1 MRFVVVGVLTV
12 ALGFAAGR
20 VAAEQDL
27 ESVEAEL
34 RGARNTVV
42 ETERAAGG
50 ALGELEAFDR
60 MIEQREKQLGS
71 VRADARA
78 AERTAGEARRRVEE
92 VNTRLGSLRERLGQR
107 LAAVYR
113 LRQRGLGPA
122 LLGDPA
128 TLDRRLG
135 WFRDILEYDRKLV
148 REVEWALLEARTVAD
163 EAAAAAAALAAVHR
177 KEERMLARLGS
188 ERKQKAA
195 TLAALRDEG
204 QRKAGMVRE
213 LESAATRIWE
223 MVLESDTVSLVPGG
237 AGWLPPLGRHRGEVV
252 AARNGV
258 EIPSVSGAAIRA
270 AAAGRVVFADWFP
283 GYGKMVI
290 VDHGEHV
297 HSIYGYAAVLA
308 VVQGRR
314 GEGRRGHWARGEHGA
329 CPGSPS
335 LLRDP
340 GKGDGNGSG
349 RPDSGTCRAV
359 AARRSATRWVGTSP
373 SRRLD
378 AVYLR
383 ELTA

>member
-1 MRFVVVGVLTV
+1 MGLSASWKR
-12 ALGFAAGR
+12 
-20 VAAEQDL
+20 
-27 ESVEAEL
+27 
-34 RGARNTVV
+34 
-42 ETERAAGG
+42 
-50 ALGELEAFDR
+50 FDR

-78 AERTAGEARRRVEE
+78 AERTAGEARRRVKE
-92 VNTRLGSLRERLGQR
+92 VDTRLGSLRERLDQR

-113 LRQRGLGPA
+113 LRQRGLGLA

-148 REVEWALLEARTVAD
+148 REVESALLEARTVAD
-163 EAAAAAAALAAVHR
+163 EAAAAAAALAAVRR

-204 QRKAGMVRE
+204 QRKTGMVRE
-213 LESAATRIWE
+213 LESAATRIRE
-223 MVLESDTVSLVPGG
+223 MVLESDTASLVPGG
-237 AGWLPPLGRHRGEVV
+237 DGWLPPLGRHRGEVV

-258 EIPSVSGAAIRA
+258 EIPSVSGAEIRA

-308 VVQGRR
+308 VVRGRR
-314 GEGRRGHWARGEHGA
+314 VKGGEVIGRV
-329 CPGSPS
+329 GSTG
-335 LLRDP
+335 LAQDP
-340 GKGDGNGSG
+340 RLYFEIREKGTAADPAG
-349 RPDSGTCRAV
+349 RIPALVVR
-359 AARRSATRWVGTSP
+359 
-373 SRRLD
+373 
-378 AVYLR
+378 
-383 ELTA
+383 